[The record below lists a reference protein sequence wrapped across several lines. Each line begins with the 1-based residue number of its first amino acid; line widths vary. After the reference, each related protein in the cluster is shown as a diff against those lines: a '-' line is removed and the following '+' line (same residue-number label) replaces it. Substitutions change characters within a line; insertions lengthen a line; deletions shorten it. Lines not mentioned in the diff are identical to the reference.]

1 MPISINLLAEAKVEE
16 DLRRR
21 DPVKR
26 AIWAAVLLI
35 CLVLLWSS
43 TLYVREIGEKSVLT
57 GMQDQL
63 AAQSKDYKQL
73 LANEKDLAD
82 INNKL
87 GDLERIYTNRFL
99 WGPLLNSLQL
109 SVINDVQLLSFHGD
123 QAYVLAPETKPV
135 MNDVGKVIAAGK
147 AGGVTQKLLL
157 EWNASDSSATPGDEV
172 GKYKEALSK
181 TEFFSNHLDKTSEI
195 TLKNLSPPS
204 IDAESGKTI
213 VMFTLQCQLPDKVM
227 R

>member
-1 MPISINLLAEAKVEE
+1 MPITINLLAEAKVEE

-26 AIWAAVLLI
+26 AVLAAVLL
-35 CLVLLWSS
+35 VLLMFVWSS
-43 TLYVREIGEKSVLT
+43 TLYIRELGERSVLT

-63 AAQSKDYKQL
+63 TAQGKDYKQL
-73 LANEKDLAD
+73 LANEKDLED
-82 INNKL
+82 INHKL
-87 GDLERIYTNRFL
+87 GDLEKIYANRFL
-99 WGPLLNSLQL
+99 WGPLLNSLQQ
-109 SVINDVQLLSFHGD
+109 SVIGDVQLLSFHGD
-123 QAYVLAPETKPV
+123 QSYDLVAEAKPV
-135 MNDVGKVIAAGK
+135 MNDSGRQIAAGRP
-147 AGGVTQKLLL
+147 GGVTQKILL
-157 EWNASDSSATPGDEV
+157 EWTASDSSATPGDQV
-172 GKYKEALSK
+172 GKYKEALTK

-213 VMFTLQCQLPDKVM
+213 VMFTLDCQLPDKVM

>member
-1 MPISINLLAEAKVEE
+1 MPITINLLAEAKVEE

-26 AIWAAVLLI
+26 ALWAALLLV
-35 CLVLLWSS
+35 CLMLLWSS
-43 TLYVREIGEKSVLT
+43 TLYIRIIGERSVLT

-63 AAQSKDYKQL
+63 ASQGKDYKQL

-82 INNKL
+82 INHKL
-87 GDLERIYTNRFL
+87 GDLEKIYTSRFL
-99 WGPLLNSLQL
+99 WGPLLNSLQQ

-123 QAYVLAPETKPV
+123 QSYVLTAESKPV
-135 MNDVGKVIAAGK
+135 LNDTGRLIASGK
-147 AGGVTQKLLL
+147 AGGVTERMML
-157 EWNASDSSATPGDEV
+157 EWNASDSSATPGDQV

-195 TLKNLSPPS
+195 TLKKPLTPVHRRR
-204 IDAESGKTI
+204 E
-213 VMFTLQCQLPDKVM
+213 